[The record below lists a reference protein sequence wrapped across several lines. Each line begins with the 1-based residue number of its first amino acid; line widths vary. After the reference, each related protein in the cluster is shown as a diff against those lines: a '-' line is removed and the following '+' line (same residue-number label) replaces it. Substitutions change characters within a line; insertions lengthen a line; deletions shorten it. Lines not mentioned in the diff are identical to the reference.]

1 MNERIEYEDEV
12 VTEEVYKGTL
22 ILDGHLSEKQQKNQI
37 FEMMRNAG
45 IEVENEDEYSI
56 GYVGADDNDG
66 ISETQTSVFVVTR
79 TYKKKVPYRVT
90 TEDIYTGE
98 YILDG
103 LRKTEEE
110 QRHEIFEMM
119 KKDGIEIED
128 SDDIVIGYTG
138 ADDND
143 GISETQTTQFV
154 VQRVKKEKIEQDLGN
169 LKTDT
174 EVTEEEKIRKL
185 YDELVTLREQVKN
198 TTSAEMIAKL
208 YDRITE
214 VTSLLDELIDNSTKN
229 YGAFEE
235 ALSSID
241 KEIFAIEEM
250 CDENRKEYERL
261 FEEMKEFMGEHRD
274 LINNSTASQEE
285 FDKLNNALIDKM
297 NACNNQSLRVK
308 KKLDSLLQDLSG
320 LYAKKEKIN
329 NDFAIAR
336 SLGIPATDFIEIT
349 EKLNRRDIIDN
360 AIESYDLKDIIAT
373 NYKERK
379 PEDKQKLKDAKAEIY
394 AEVERIKKID
404 EVDSILNKIDALYS
418 IDRVIDDNSKRRV
431 LIVKPNSLSVINDKV
446 NNLPEKVVKSDD
458 VSPNYVPSEAPKDME
473 EVLNRV
479 KEDSINS
486 ESVEAETVNT
496 SSEVVD
502 EVDPSLEFI
511 PGTNIKKPRGREA
524 YETDEE
530 YVAYLEEYYNNAFPP
545 KQDTNDD
552 LLKDRIVLYKDKTNP
567 NKYYAKGPACDRF
580 NATRLSDMVRIDGVA
595 CYEIS
600 EENAQYIIGN
610 ANNSYSPYIV
620 DILEKEDIL
629 DTINGVNVEE
639 EHEIP
644 NDNLLTDR
652 FVIYRDG
659 DKYYAKKPVF
669 DRFNRNAL
677 GEMVRING
685 FACYEIGKDSVD
697 YIFGN
702 ANNSYSPYVVS
713 FEDVNNINNVQ
724 TNVDSPDEKSDDANL
739 NNETNPELPGV
750 NTIINDLND
759 TSGEDSTK
767 EESSDIDYDDE
778 KNDPLNKQNGAAAP
792 VPPAPP
798 SPPTSPV
805 PPVPPIPSVEDPTMN
820 NNSSNPKPVNTENGI
835 TENQQ
840 SSGPKEEIITLYRD
854 ITNNNQVY
862 ASDDVVR
869 RFGIP
874 VSTSP
879 VKIDGHDCYKISKD
893 TDQIINS
900 IAKMSRDPKF
910 TVVYKNVS
918 LEKDVV
924 EARPHVEE
932 IIDKLTDNLDIRA
945 RDCKR
950 FTASNLRI
958 ANSFRNELSSGNVA
972 YNIVHVVPAIVR
984 AGTNFIR
991 KICGRLLSS
1000 RRGREAMTTIQDR
1013 LDNLSEVELEVLFD
1027 EYKGSQLKTD
1037 MNNQIN
1043 PLILDRI
1050 REYGLSKVE
1059 RLNDEIRTNYTVLFT
1074 ILGQVR
1080 VLEEQLNS
1088 DSLSPAEATVLEDQR
1103 RQLIEAASQNI
1114 RSILDSRNKANNL
1127 LSSGVHGIEEDF
1139 KAVAT
1144 KLNYVG
1150 LRFSRTN
1157 DFDNELQHR
1166 LGNFGRNLN
1175 VALSADN
1182 AEAIVQNFMGLES
1195 CYYENTEIRGSL
1207 VGRRSVGSKYYTPI
1221 AEQFDY
1227 RDDPFMRDLLT
1238 TVAVTSATISAINA
1252 ARVHQIESK
1261 QILDDQ
1267 RAQADTVNMQN
1278 DSTMDY
1284 VHQTGADI
1292 AGKRDTFSEGMA
1304 AQSNQDVLT
1313 DADVIERATL
1323 DTHNWRFNDAYHA
1336 ADDAGHAMYNQFY
1349 NDVSSRINDVTSQY
1363 ASGAISSAEALQ
1375 RMSQISS
1382 DAQATLVDTVNSS
1395 LDIIRNYASTHSQF
1409 DLKAVEESMS
1419 YITAHPGAI
1428 ANMNQAMVDVT
1439 NLAEGLTSLQAT
1451 HMSAL
1456 TSLPSDMASTIVC
1469 AASSALLA
1477 MNVSSSMN
1485 RNYGK
1490 KNGYGNEITEMMDEY
1505 MYGAD
1510 SEDEYDD
1517 EIEDSRSR

>member
-66 ISETQTSVFVVTR
+66 ISETQTSDFVVTR

-119 KKDGIEIED
+119 KKDGIEVED

-198 TTSAEMIAKL
+198 TTSTEMIAKL
-208 YDRITE
+208 YERITE

-235 ALSSID
+235 ALSNID
-241 KEIFAIEEM
+241 KEIFAIEEL

-431 LIVKPNSLSVINDKV
+431 LIVKPNSLAVINDKV

-458 VSPNYVPSEAPKDME
+458 ASPNYVPSEAPKDMR

-479 KEDSINS
+479 REDNINS
-486 ESVEAETVNT
+486 ELVNVDAVNS
-496 SSEVVD
+496 SSEVTNDVGATD
-502 EVDPSLEFI
+502 EFI

-530 YVAYLEEYYNNAFPP
+530 YVAYLEEYYNSVFPP
-545 KQDTNDD
+545 KQDNNDD

-567 NKYYAKGPACDRF
+567 NKYYAKGPVCDRF
-580 NATRLSDMVRIDGVA
+580 NATRLGDMVRINGVA
-595 CYEIS
+595 CYEIR
-600 EENAQYIIGN
+600 EDDAQYIIGN

-620 DILEKEDIL
+620 DILEKEDTLENPNEVIAS
-629 DTINGVNVEE
+629 VEGE
-639 EHEIP
+639 QAIP

-659 DKYYAKKPVF
+659 DKCYAKKPVF
-669 DRFNRNAL
+669 NRFNLDAL
-677 GEMVRING
+677 GDMVRING
-685 FACYEIGKDSVD
+685 VACYEISKDDVD
-697 YIFGN
+697 YIVGN
-702 ANNSYSPYVVS
+702 ANNNYSPYSVS
-713 FEDVNNINNVQ
+713 FEDYNNVNSDQ
-724 TNVDSPDEKSDDANL
+724 TGLSPNDGTNNDINF
-739 NNETNPELPGV
+739 NNEDKPEIPDI
-750 NTIINDLND
+750 NTIISDSDENNH
-759 TSGEDSTK
+759 EDSK
-767 EESSDIDYDDE
+767 KESSDINHDEDKPDDS
-778 KNDPLNKQNGAAAP
+778 LNNHNGTVAP
-792 VPPAPP
+792 VPPVPP
-798 SPPTSPV
+798 G
-805 PPVPPIPSVEDPTMN
+805 PPVPPIPSVVDPTIN
-820 NNSSNPKPVNTENGI
+820 NDQSNPNPNPINDENGNNE
-835 TENQQ
+835 TQQ
-840 SSGPKEEIITLYRD
+840 STGPKEEIITLYRD

-932 IIDKLTDNLDIRA
+932 IIDKLTDGLDIRA

-972 YNIVHVVPAIVR
+972 YNIVHVVPAIVK

-1000 RRGREAMTTIQDR
+1000 RRGREAMTTIQER
-1013 LDNLSEVELEVLFD
+1013 LDNLSDIELEVLFD

-1059 RLNDEIRTNYTVLFT
+1059 RLNDDIRTNYTVLFT

-1088 DSLSPAEATVLEDQR
+1088 DSLSPAEATVLENQR
-1103 RQLIEAASQNI
+1103 RQLIDAASQNI
-1114 RSILDSRNKANNL
+1114 RSIIDSRNKANNL

-1150 LRFSRTN
+1150 LRFTRTN
-1157 DFDNELQHR
+1157 DFDNELQHH

-1195 CYYENTEIRGSL
+1195 CYYENTDIRGSL

-1284 VHQTGADI
+1284 VHQTGTDI
-1292 AGKRDTFSEGMA
+1292 AGKRDAFSEGMA

-1375 RMSQISS
+1375 KMSQIST

-1395 LDIIRNYASTHSQF
+1395 LDIIRNYASTHPQF
-1409 DLKAVEESMS
+1409 NLKAVEESMS

-1477 MNVSSSMN
+1477 MNVSMSMN
-1485 RNYGK
+1485 RNYSK
-1490 KNGYGNEITEMMDEY
+1490 KNCYGNEITEMMDEY
-1505 MYGAD
+1505 MYGSG

>member
-37 FEMMRNAG
+37 FEMMRNDG

-66 ISETQTSVFVVTR
+66 ISETQTSDFVVTR

-119 KKDGIEIED
+119 KKDGIEVED

-198 TTSAEMIAKL
+198 TTSTEMIAKL
-208 YDRITE
+208 YERITE

-235 ALSSID
+235 ALSNID
-241 KEIFAIEEM
+241 KEIFAIEEL

-308 KKLDSLLQDLSG
+308 KKLDSLLHDLSG

-336 SLGIPATDFIEIT
+336 SLGIPAVDFIEIT

-379 PEDKQKLKDAKAEIY
+379 PEDKQRLKDAKAEIY

-418 IDRVIDDNSKRRV
+418 IDHAVEENSKRRV
-431 LIVKPNSLSVINDKV
+431 LLVKPNSLDVINDKV

-458 VSPNYVPSEAPKDME
+458 ASPNYVPSEAPKDMK

-479 KEDSINS
+479 REDNINS
-486 ESVEAETVNT
+486 ELVNFDAVNS
-496 SSEVVD
+496 SSEVTNDVGATD
-502 EVDPSLEFI
+502 EFI

-530 YVAYLEEYYNNAFPP
+530 YVAYLEEYYNSVFPP
-545 KQDTNDD
+545 KQDNNDD

-580 NATRLSDMVRIDGVA
+580 NATRLGDMVRINGVA
-595 CYEIS
+595 CYEIR
-600 EENAQYIIGN
+600 EDDAQYIIGN

-620 DILEKEDIL
+620 DILEKEDTLENPNEVIAS
-629 DTINGVNVEE
+629 VEGE
-639 EHEIP
+639 QAIP

-652 FVIYRDG
+652 FVIYSDG
-659 DKYYAKKPVF
+659 DKCYAKKPVF
-669 DRFNRNAL
+669 NRFNLDAL
-677 GEMVRING
+677 GDMVRING
-685 FACYEIGKDSVD
+685 VACYEISKDDVD
-697 YIFGN
+697 YIVGN
-702 ANNSYSPYVVS
+702 ANNNYSPYSVS
-713 FEDVNNINNVQ
+713 FEDYNNVNSDQ
-724 TNVDSPDEKSDDANL
+724 TGLSPNDGTNNDINF
-739 NNETNPELPGV
+739 NNEDKPEIPDI
-750 NTIINDLND
+750 NTIISDSDENNH
-759 TSGEDSTK
+759 EDSK
-767 EESSDIDYDDE
+767 KESSDINHDEDKPDDS
-778 KNDPLNKQNGAAAP
+778 LNNHNGTVAP
-792 VPPAPP
+792 VPPVPP
-798 SPPTSPV
+798 G
-805 PPVPPIPSVEDPTMN
+805 PPVPPIPSVVDPTIN
-820 NNSSNPKPVNTENGI
+820 NDQSNPNPNPINDENSNTE
-835 TENQQ
+835 TQQ
-840 SSGPKEEIITLYRD
+840 STGPKEEIITLYRD

-918 LEKDVV
+918 LEKDAV

-932 IIDKLTDNLDIRA
+932 IIDKLTDGLDIRA

-972 YNIVHVVPAIVR
+972 YNIVHVVPAIVK

-1000 RRGREAMTTIQDR
+1000 RRGREAMTTIQER
-1013 LDNLSEVELEVLFD
+1013 LDNLSDVELEVLFD

-1114 RSILDSRNKANNL
+1114 RSIIDSRNKANNL

-1150 LRFSRTN
+1150 LRFTRTN

-1195 CYYENTEIRGSL
+1195 CYYENTDIRGSL

-1375 RMSQISS
+1375 KMSQIST

-1395 LDIIRNYASTHSQF
+1395 LDIIRNYASTHPQF
-1409 DLKAVEESMS
+1409 NLKAVEESMS

-1477 MNVSSSMN
+1477 MNVSMSMN
-1485 RNYGK
+1485 RNYSK
-1490 KNGYGNEITEMMDEY
+1490 KNCYGNEITEMMDEY
-1505 MYGAD
+1505 MYGSG

>member
-37 FEMMRNAG
+37 FEMMRNDG

-66 ISETQTSVFVVTR
+66 ISETQTSDFVVTR

-119 KKDGIEIED
+119 KKDGIEVED

-198 TTSAEMIAKL
+198 TTSTEMIAKL
-208 YDRITE
+208 YERITE

-235 ALSSID
+235 ALSNID
-241 KEIFAIEEM
+241 KEIFAIEEL

-379 PEDKQKLKDAKAEIY
+379 PEDKQRLKDAKAEIY

-418 IDRVIDDNSKRRV
+418 IDHAVEENSKRRV
-431 LIVKPNSLSVINDKV
+431 LLVKPNSLAVINDKV

-458 VSPNYVPSEAPKDME
+458 ASPNYVPSEAPKDMR

-479 KEDSINS
+479 REDNINS
-486 ESVEAETVNT
+486 ELVEAETVNT

-659 DKYYAKKPVF
+659 DKCYAKKPVF
-669 DRFNRNAL
+669 NRFNLDAL
-677 GEMVRING
+677 GDMVRING
-685 FACYEIGKDSVD
+685 VACYEISKDDVD
-697 YIFGN
+697 YIVGN
-702 ANNSYSPYVVS
+702 ANNNYSPYSVS
-713 FEDVNNINNVQ
+713 FEDYNNVNSDQ
-724 TNVDSPDEKSDDANL
+724 TGLSPNDGTNNDINF
-739 NNETNPELPGV
+739 NNEDKPEIPDI
-750 NTIINDLND
+750 NTIISDSDENNH
-759 TSGEDSTK
+759 EDSK
-767 EESSDIDYDDE
+767 KESSDINHDEDKPDDS
-778 KNDPLNKQNGAAAP
+778 LNNHNGTVAP
-792 VPPAPP
+792 VPPVPP
-798 SPPTSPV
+798 G
-805 PPVPPIPSVEDPTMN
+805 PPVPPIPSVVDPTIN
-820 NNSSNPKPVNTENGI
+820 NDQSNPNPNPINDENSNTE
-835 TENQQ
+835 TQQ
-840 SSGPKEEIITLYRD
+840 STGPKEEIITLYRD

-879 VKIDGHDCYKISKD
+879 VKIDRHDCYKISKD

-918 LEKDVV
+918 LEKDAV

-932 IIDKLTDNLDIRA
+932 IIDKLTDGLDIRA

-972 YNIVHVVPAIVR
+972 YNIVHVVPAIVK

-1000 RRGREAMTTIQDR
+1000 RRGREAMTTIQER
-1013 LDNLSEVELEVLFD
+1013 LDNLSDVELEVLFD

-1103 RQLIEAASQNI
+1103 RQLIDAASQNI
-1114 RSILDSRNKANNL
+1114 RSIIDSRNKANNL

-1150 LRFSRTN
+1150 LRFTRTN

-1195 CYYENTEIRGSL
+1195 CYYENTDIRGSL

-1292 AGKRDTFSEGMA
+1292 AGKRDAFSEGMA

-1375 RMSQISS
+1375 KMSQIST

-1395 LDIIRNYASTHSQF
+1395 LDIIRNYASTHPQF
-1409 DLKAVEESMS
+1409 NLKAVEESMS

-1477 MNVSSSMN
+1477 MNVSMSMN
-1485 RNYGK
+1485 RNYSK
-1490 KNGYGNEITEMMDEY
+1490 KNCYGNEITEMMDEY
-1505 MYGAD
+1505 MYGSG